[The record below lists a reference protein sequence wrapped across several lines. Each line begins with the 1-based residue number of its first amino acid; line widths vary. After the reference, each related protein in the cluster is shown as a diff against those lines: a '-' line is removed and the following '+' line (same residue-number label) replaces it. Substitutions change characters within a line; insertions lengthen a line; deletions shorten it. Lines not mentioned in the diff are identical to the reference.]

1 MCRKDAKKGACLSV
15 VGTGGGRD
23 VGSQRSSPL
32 SCAGAPDEIRV
43 LMLTAALSL
52 GSAVALGLARFSYA
66 LLLPAMQRDL
76 GWSFATA
83 GTMNTANALG
93 YLLGAL
99 AFPRLSRRWTPC
111 ALFRFGCIAT
121 ATTVALSSVVANTES
136 LLMLRVASGV
146 GSALIFVGGGVLAAR
161 LASMS
166 HRASGLI
173 LGLYYGGIGWGIV
186 ASSILVP
193 LAIRPIVHGWQFAWF
208 ALASA
213 CIAFSVIAIA
223 AARRIE
229 SGYMTPGSASKSY
242 GASGESLQWRRLG
255 FALSRLWALRCWL
268 YRLHDL
274 HRCATSQR
282 GHECRDGEQFLHSS
296 RRGDRV
302 VSPFMVRAACSHARR
317 SGFGHIQCTVGVC
330 DAHTRAHRA

>member
-121 ATTVALSSVVANTES
+121 ATTVALSSVVAKCCALHPALAVHSFSSGAACLRRGSRQCHIAPLASYSGCITVASVGVLWLRRFLSRSPFVRSCMVGSSHGSRLRLRVSRSRS
-136 LLMLRVASGV
+136 LL
-146 GSALIFVGGGVLAAR
+146 
-161 LASMS
+161 
-166 HRASGLI
+166 
-173 LGLYYGGIGWGIV
+173 
-186 ASSILVP
+186 
-193 LAIRPIVHGWQFAWF
+193 
-208 ALASA
+208 
-213 CIAFSVIAIA
+213 
-223 AARRIE
+223 
-229 SGYMTPGSASKSY
+229 
-242 GASGESLQWRRLG
+242 
-255 FALSRLWALRCWL
+255 SR
-268 YRLHDL
+268 
-274 HRCATSQR
+274 Q
-282 GHECRDGEQFLHSS
+282 RDGSNP
-296 RRGDRV
+296 V
-302 VSPFMVRAACSHARR
+302 
-317 SGFGHIQCTVGVC
+317 T
-330 DAHTRAHRA
+330 